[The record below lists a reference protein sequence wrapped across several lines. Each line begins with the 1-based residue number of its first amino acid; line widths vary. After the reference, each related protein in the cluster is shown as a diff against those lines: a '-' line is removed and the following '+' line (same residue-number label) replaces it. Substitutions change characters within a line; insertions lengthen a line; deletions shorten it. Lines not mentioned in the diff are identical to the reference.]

1 MEIFL
6 LHIKTQN
13 NTIAALGLKKGP
25 GCLQGPSVCSLQFP
39 PGAPGLPASKNMQ
52 GWVFCYCDQAYIWS
66 WSHCCLYLQKDELN
80 AENEFPYWSQ

>member
-1 MEIFL
+1 MHLTYVFSYADTLSWFKDHLNWAKSDTWYPVCVLMEIFL

-52 GWVFCYCDQAYIWS
+52 G
-66 WSHCCLYLQKDELN
+66 
-80 AENEFPYWSQ
+80 